1 MTKLLYQGHA
11 SFRLQNNA
19 GAVIYVDPFA
29 GEGYDLPADLVL
41 ITHEHHDHND
51 LSRVT
56 LKPGARV
63 LRAADM
69 LDVIEGQGAPPGHH
83 VYMLAHKW
91 VGFSTGEE
99 ASNIDNSNPLLAGV
113 KVTATEAG
121 GNKNHSDRECVGY
134 VVEIDGVVCYF
145 AGDTSKVGAMTR
157 LAQRHIDYAFYPI
170 DGFYNMDLAEA
181 ADCAH
186 IVGAAHNVPVHM
198 RPSRET
204 IFDLERATNWV
215 VRNRLIIPD
224 GGEIEL
230 QAQTPS
236 PSQI

>member
-19 GAVIYVDPFA
+19 GAVIFIDPFA

-41 ITHEHHDHND
+41 ITHEHPDHNALD
-51 LSRVT
+51 RVT
-56 LKPGARV
+56 LKSGARV

-83 VYMLAHKW
+83 VSMLAHKW
-91 VGFSTGEE
+91 VGFSTGDQS
-99 ASNIDNSNPLLAGV
+99 SNIDNSNPLLAGV

-121 GNKNHSDRECVGY
+121 GNPNHSDRECVGY
-134 VVEIDGVVCYF
+134 LVEIDGAVCYF
-145 AGDTSKVGAMTR
+145 AGDTSRVAGMDA
-157 LAQRHIDYAFYPI
+157 LAKRHIDYAFYPC
-170 DGFYNMDLAEA
+170 DGHYNMDLTEA
-181 ADCAH
+181 AECAH
-186 IVGAAHNVPVHM
+186 IVGAAHNVPIHM
-198 RPSRET
+198 IPGRQG
-204 IFDLERATNWV
+204 IFDMDRATSWV

-230 QAQTPS
+230 QAQAPS
-236 PSQI
+236 PSQV